1 MIMRK
6 LLLTFFLLAGWANLS
21 FAQQTPDYFKLHAGE
36 LSVKAF
42 YGLKAQPMSLLGV
55 DPKKGIIY
63 CKQGGGNIQLELRS
77 LDRQNIRGFV
87 FDWPVN
93 ERKAM
98 TNLSNEQYDERF
110 LVVVRP
116 LIYKL
121 MRYLEIPNQYF
132 PIHGDCLGYVN
143 ALLGMEKFDE
153 AFYVLARINL
163 AKLDEYGFRE
173 FSEASL
179 DLAGKMIIADPK
191 SAKTARALL
200 QRVQIRDDSGD
211 HASYLR
217 LANSLKDQG
226 LYNEAI
232 SEYARLG
239 PIVRNSVG
247 SPYETILELWPV
259 YCYIKLYET
268 YMKFAARD
276 KRYADAANKMFNT
289 ALQTIKKIDENPPQ
303 RQSNEYSLY
312 KLIRSL
318 IRVQYARQY
327 EAASDNAK
335 SADFYRQSV
344 LEVTE
349 GIVNARV
356 GLEWLPESLIMA
368 AEAYENL
375 ELNEAARN
383 VYRQVKI
390 FYKSTKW
397 EKISDEKLAGLPPP
411 A

>member
-1 MIMRK
+1 MRN
-6 LLLTFFLLAGWANLS
+6 LLLPFFILTGWAS
-21 FAQQTPDYFKLHAGE
+21 FAVAQQSPDYFKVHAGE
-36 LSVKAF
+36 LPVKAF
-42 YGLKAQPMSLLGV
+42 YGLKAQPMSLQQI

-77 LDRQNIRGFV
+77 LDRQNIKGFV
-87 FDWPVN
+87 FDWPRN
-93 ERKAM
+93 ERQAM
-98 TNLSNEQYDERF
+98 MNLVNEQYDERF
-110 LVVVRP
+110 LAAVRP
-116 LIYKL
+116 VIYKL

-163 AKLDEYGFRE
+163 VKLDEFGFRE

-226 LYNEAI
+226 LYTEAI

-247 SPYETILELWPV
+247 SPYKTILELWPI
-259 YCYIKLYET
+259 YCYIKLYES
-268 YMKFAARD
+268 YMQFAARD
-276 KRYADAANKMFNT
+276 KRYATAANKMFNT
-289 ALQTIKKIDENPPQ
+289 ALQTIKKIDENPPP

-375 ELNEAARN
+375 ELNDAARN
-383 VYRQVKI
+383 VYKQVKI

-397 EKISDEKLAGLPPP
+397 EKISDQKLAGLPPP